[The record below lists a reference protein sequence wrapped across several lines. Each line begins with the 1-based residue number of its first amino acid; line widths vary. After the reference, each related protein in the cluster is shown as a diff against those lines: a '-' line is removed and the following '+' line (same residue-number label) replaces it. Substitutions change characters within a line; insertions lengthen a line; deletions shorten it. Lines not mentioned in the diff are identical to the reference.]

1 MVCMV
6 YFKVCMW
13 ILYSNEVYMWFIKA
27 FQSRT
32 FRICAII
39 FLFLIFYALSWPIP
53 SFILAH
59 EFISI

>member
-1 MVCMV
+1 
-6 YFKVCMW
+6 MW

-32 FRICAII
+32 FRISARI
-39 FLFLIFYALSWPIP
+39 FLFSIFYALSWPIP
-53 SFILAH
+53 SFILVH